1 MKTNWLWDTRL
12 SEEQV
17 RKILKDPQ
25 NPRFNIYAGK
35 LFSRVDDP
43 AVAFHFIDQNT
54 FAHKW
59 PVIKKRIEKDAWAKP
74 KIDFWQIL
82 YKRLLTRFQEQG
94 VKLRKPA
101 GSKLFSERIAVARQ
115 IKKIRTQ
122 SGYTQ
127 KDLAEKLGVI
137 QQYVSKVESGS
148 ENVTIDTL
156 KRIADILDKRLVI
169 KLS

>member
-43 AVAFHFIDQNT
+43 AIAFQFVDQNT
-54 FAHKW
+54 FVYKW

-82 YKRLLTRFQEQG
+82 YKRLLTKLKEQG
-94 VKLRKPA
+94 VKLRKTVEPE
-101 GSKLFSERIAVARQ
+101 SSPERVDVARQ
-115 IKKIRTQ
+115 IRKVRTQ

-137 QQYVSKVESGS
+137 QQYISKVESGS

-156 KRIADILDKRLVI
+156 KRLADILDKRLVI
-169 KLS
+169 KLR